1 MCSPAKYER
10 LSHKAQ
16 ALQGLNCFGE
26 LVLLRT
32 DFNVPLSN
40 GPKGELSVSDATRI
54 DAALPTVRLLLGKG
68 AKLVIVSHL
77 GRPQPNKASLSA
89 LRLTH
94 GLNPVFSV
102 LKERLGAETVSFVDS
117 CVGPV
122 ADTAIAQLQSGQV
135 SLSSKRVLVKDVE
148 ARPVVSKK
156 TSWDSSNSQTAG
168 ALQLHWLQH

>member
-1 MCSPAKYER
+1 MYSPAKYER

-16 ALQGLNCFGE
+16 ALKGLNCFGE

-40 GPKGELSVSDATRI
+40 GAIGELSVSDATRI

-102 LKERLGAETVSFVDS
+102 LQERLGAENIGFADS

-135 SLSSKRVLVKDVE
+135 GLSSKRVSDKDVE

-168 ALQLHWLQH
+168 AL